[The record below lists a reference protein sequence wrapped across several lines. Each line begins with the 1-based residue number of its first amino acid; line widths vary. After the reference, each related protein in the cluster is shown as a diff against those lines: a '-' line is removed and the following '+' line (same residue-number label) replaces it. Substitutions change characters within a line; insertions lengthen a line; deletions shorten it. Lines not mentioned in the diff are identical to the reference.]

1 MALQEVTMPAMG
13 ADMTEGTV
21 VKWLKEE
28 GDPISRG
35 DKLAEIETDK
45 TVVEMESYA
54 DGILRK
60 IILGDGSKV
69 PVGTL
74 LAYVGDLEDAL
85 PEDSSDDDEMDG
97 MEQVAESDDVQ
108 ESAEDDAPDAVSQIE
123 PPTVAAE
130 VEATDGVEPE
140 DSAAE
145 DPEDPMLSAT
155 PDEVPTVAA
164 EVVATEDVVQAVA
177 AGPDSEESVVSAGE
191 TSERVKA
198 SPLARRLARE
208 AGFDIAKI
216 TGTGPGGRVTRDD
229 VLAYTPEPE
238 PVQVTVPEVAVPVSD
253 EPEVA
258 VPEVVEAVPA
268 AEVPK
273 AAVELDGSDIE
284 LTTMR
289 QAIARVTTRSKT
301 EAPHYYVTTGIDM
314 TEAMSFRAQYNEEL
328 ADSGDRVSVNDM
340 IIKALAQSLVKYP
353 KWNAFYGDGKLE
365 GHSDVN
371 IGVAIAL
378 EAGLIVPALLGVQN
392 MSLVDVAR
400 AAKDLGGRAR
410 GQGGSLTQEE
420 LTAGTFSTSNLGMF
434 DIDVFSAIIVPPQAG
449 ILAVGAAKP
458 TPVVRDG
465 EIVIRTIMNATISA
479 DHRVGDGAEAAILLN
494 EIKSNLERPLRLIL

>member
-21 VKWLKEE
+21 VKWLKAE
-28 GDPISRG
+28 GDSISRG

-45 TVVEMESYA
+45 TVVEMESYVE
-54 DGILRK
+54 GNLLK

-69 PVGTL
+69 PVGTP
-74 LAYVGDLEDAL
+74 LAYVGEPDDVL
-85 PEDSSDDDEMDG
+85 PEDVMDAG
-97 MEQVAESDDVQ
+97 DSGETDSVAESDDSSEGAEDEEPEAGESPPVEAQ
-108 ESAEDDAPDAVSQIE
+108 AVVAENVAEFSVATAADDDDEESAG
-123 PPTVAAE
+123 AE
-130 VEATDGVEPE
+130 QATADESMQMDGEI
-140 DSAAE
+140 
-145 DPEDPMLSAT
+145 
-155 PDEVPTVAA
+155 
-164 EVVATEDVVQAVA
+164 
-177 AGPDSEESVVSAGE
+177 GG
-191 TSERVKA
+191 RVKA

-208 AGFDIAKI
+208 AGYDIAKI
-216 TGTGPGGRVTRDD
+216 AGTGPGGRVTRDD
-229 VLAYTPEPE
+229 VLAYTPEPD
-238 PVQVTVPEVAVPVSD
+238 PVRVVVPEVAVPELE
-253 EPEVA
+253 EPRVA
-258 VPEVVEAVPA
+258 VQ
-268 AEVPK
+268 
-273 AAVELDGSDIE
+273 LDGSDIE

-314 TEAMSFRAQYNEEL
+314 TEAMSFRSQYNDEL
-328 ADSGDRVSVNDM
+328 ADTGARVSVNDM
-340 IIKALAQSLVKYP
+340 IIKALAQALVQYP

-392 MSLVDVAR
+392 MSLVEVAR

-410 GQGGSLTQEE
+410 GDGGTLTQEE

-465 EIVIRTIMNATISA
+465 EIVIRTVMNATISA
-479 DHRVGDGAEAAILLN
+479 DHRVGDGAEAAVLLN
-494 EIKSNLERPLRLIL
+494 EVKTNLERPLRLIL